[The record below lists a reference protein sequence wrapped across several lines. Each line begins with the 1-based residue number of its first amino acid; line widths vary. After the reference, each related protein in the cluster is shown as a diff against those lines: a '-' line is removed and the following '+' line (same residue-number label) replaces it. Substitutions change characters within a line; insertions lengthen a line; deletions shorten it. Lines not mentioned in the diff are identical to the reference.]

1 MNTQTSTRS
10 TQRYSPPR
18 LPDGVHRPL
27 TDEVLHQEN
36 VAFHETGGVSSEN
49 RNSGFLPAFLD
60 TATGTVYFAR
70 YADGRLAPMH
80 LLDGL
85 PQELVIMRSAT
96 GRVMAVKESVI
107 AGFVRCGLFFTR
119 EQAAAA
125 VVN

>member
-1 MNTQTSTRS
+1 MNTQTLTPSTR
-10 TQRYSPPR
+10 RYSPPR
-18 LPDGVHRPL
+18 QSDGVHRPL
-27 TDEVLHQEN
+27 TNEVLYQEN
-36 VAFHETGGVSSEN
+36 VAFHGTGGVSAEN
-49 RNSGFLPAFLD
+49 HDCGFLPAFLD
-60 TATGTVYFAR
+60 TATATVYLAR

-85 PQELVIMRSAT
+85 PQELVSVRSTT
-96 GRVMAVKESVI
+96 GRVMAVKESVV